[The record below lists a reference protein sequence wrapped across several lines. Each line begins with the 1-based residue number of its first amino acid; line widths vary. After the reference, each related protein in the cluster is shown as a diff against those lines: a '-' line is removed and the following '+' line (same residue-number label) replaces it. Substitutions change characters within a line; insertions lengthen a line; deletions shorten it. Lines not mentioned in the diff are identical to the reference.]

1 MMNLLFRRCSLSLGA
16 ISLLIFPALC
26 PGQAASTCSLERHSS
41 GAGARD
47 SFRLEPVMTGGYA
60 DVRLLERLR
69 RAYSLRPAPSAA
81 QALKTTARLAAQRSN
96 PCAEALSAFALGR
109 LTQAANVTESRQ
121 WFERAEKS
129 FAAAQSPT
137 GLAHVHFELAASVR
151 NTKSSA
157 EVASLFARVADEF
170 ERAGDAR
177 GALTARIHAVDRKR
191 GDLQEVFGPLLKQAQ
206 QLGDPVI
213 QAQIHHSWG
222 DELFTRGHYSEAIGQ
237 YRLSDDL
244 YVACQ
249 CQYDQRATLQT
260 SLGRI
265 ERIQGRAEAAI
276 PHYRLAL
283 FLQQKAND
291 QYFIPQTLNAISV
304 AYESMGQYQRA
315 IAYVQQALSVAH
327 AIHSQEFIDFL
338 EANLGALYAKA
349 GQPRRGLPLLQRATA
364 RLANDYQR
372 CTRYQQLADLYVQL
386 KQTGEAEQA
395 ITRSIDACE
404 RDQSLRSLADGLET
418 RAKIRAGSGSLED
431 ALADARCSLSLIEEI
446 SAHVVPED
454 AHRRGYNQD
463 TLRTYETSIAILAS
477 LNRYSDALEITEQSR
492 ARAFIDLLS
501 STRTAAPLA
510 APVTPAPVTLARA
523 GTRGAQPQPANST
536 TLVLE
541 SESHTAAIK
550 LPEILSEVRRL
561 HTTLLAYWVTD
572 DMLYT
577 WVVSADGSNESLHG
591 ISQAIPRSTIESLIR
606 STDPL
611 TGAEPTQRA
620 AWTRLYKILI
630 APVASYLPSV
640 DGSLITIVPH
650 GPLFRLS
657 FAALRGPD
665 RRYLVERH
673 AISTIP
679 AVGVLRYTQKNRATA
694 DAIAPHYTLLANPL
708 PLPSPAGV
716 PLPPLPG
723 TSEEIAAIARTLPT
737 GQTIR
742 LEGSHANT
750 AELAGELPQATVI
763 HFATH
768 AIVSGTDPFG
778 SFLAL
783 SRSTAPPSDGLLT
796 TPSIYGLRLR
806 TQMVVLSACRT
817 GRGPVSADG
826 VAGLSRAFFYAG
838 SASVLSTLWDVA
850 DQPTATMMPI
860 FYQHLA
866 SGEPRAQALRAAQ
879 MEMIARLRKGT
890 VRIADGRALPE
901 RPAYWAAFNLSGEP

>member
-1 MMNLLFRRCSLSLGA
+1 MMELLLRRCSLSLGVLP
-16 ISLLIFPALC
+16 LLIFPALC
-26 PGQAASTCSLERHSS
+26 PGQAASTCSLERHSTI
-41 GAGARD
+41 ADARD
-47 SFRLEPVMTGGYA
+47 SFNLEPVMTGGYA
-60 DVRLLERLR
+60 DARLLEN
-69 RAYSLRPAPSAA
+69 LRPAYSSHPTPSTV
-81 QALKTTARLAAQRSN
+81 QTLKTTVRLAAQRSN

-109 LTQAANVTESRQ
+109 FTQAANVTESRL
-121 WFERAEKS
+121 WFERAEKG

-137 GLAHVHFELAASVR
+137 GLAHVHFELAAGVR
-151 NTKSSA
+151 NAKSSA
-157 EVASLFARVADEF
+157 EVAASFAQVAEEF
-170 ERAGDAR
+170 EHAGDAR

-191 GDLQEVFGPLLKQAQ
+191 SDLKEVFGPLLKQAQ
-206 QLGDPVI
+206 QLDDPVI
-213 QAQIHHSWG
+213 QAQILHTWG
-222 DELFTRGHYSEAIGQ
+222 DELFTRGHYNEATRQ
-237 YRLSDDL
+237 YQLSDDL
-244 YVACQ
+244 FVACR

-283 FLQQKAND
+283 SLQQKGD
-291 QYFIPQTLNAISV
+291 DRYLIPQTLNAISV

-315 IAYVQQALSVAH
+315 IAYVQQALSMAH

-349 GQPRRGLPLLQRATA
+349 GQPQRGLPLLQRATA
-364 RLANDYQR
+364 KLANDYQR
-372 CTRYQQLADLYVQL
+372 CTRYQQLADLYIQL
-386 KQTGEAEQA
+386 KQPNEAEQA
-395 ITRSIDACE
+395 ITQSIDACE
-404 RDQSLRSLADGLET
+404 RDQSRRSLAEGLET

-431 ALADARCSLSLIEEI
+431 ALADARRSLSLIEEI
-446 SAHVVPED
+446 SADVVPED
-454 AHRRGYNQD
+454 AHRRGFNQA
-463 TLRTYETSIAILAS
+463 TLQTYETTIAILAS
-477 LNRYSDALEITEQSR
+477 LNRYPEALEITEQSR

-501 STRTAAPLA
+501 STRTATPVAA
-510 APVTPAPVTLARA
+510 AATFAPVILARA

-550 LPEILSEVRRL
+550 LPEILDEVRRL
-561 HTTLLAYWVTD
+561 HTTLLSYWVTTD
-572 DMLYT
+572 RLYT
-577 WVVSADGSNESLHG
+577 WVVSADGGNESFHG
-591 ISQAIPRSTIESLIR
+591 ISQAIPRSAIESLIHA
-606 STDPL
+606 TDPL
-611 TGAEPTQRA
+611 TGTESTQQA
-620 AWTRLYKILI
+620 AWTRLHKILI
-630 APVASYLPSV
+630 SPVAAYLPSS

-650 GPLFRLS
+650 GPLFQLS
-657 FAALRGPD
+657 FAALRAPD
-665 RRYLVERH
+665 RRYFVERH

-679 AVGVLRYTQKNRATA
+679 AVGVLRYTQKNRAIA
-694 DAIAPHYTLLANPL
+694 DVIAPHYTLLANPL
-708 PLPSPAGV
+708 PLSSPGGV
-716 PLPPLPG
+716 RLPPLPG
-723 TSEEIAAIARTLPT
+723 TSDEIAAIARTLPT

-750 AELAGELPQATVI
+750 AELEEELPQATVI

-806 TQMVVLSACRT
+806 AQMVVLSACRT

-850 DQPTATMMPI
+850 DQPTAIMMPI
-860 FYQHLA
+860 FYRHLA
-866 SGEPRAQALRAAQ
+866 SGEPRAHALRAAQ

-890 VRIADGRALPE
+890 IRIADGRALPE